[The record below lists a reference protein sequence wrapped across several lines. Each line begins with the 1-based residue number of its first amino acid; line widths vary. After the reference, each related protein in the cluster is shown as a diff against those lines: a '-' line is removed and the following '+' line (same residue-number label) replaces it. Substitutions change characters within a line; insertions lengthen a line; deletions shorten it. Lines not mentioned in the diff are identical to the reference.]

1 MFEWNIVSILTG
13 ATIAI
18 LASFVYSFLTNA
30 FLSGGKFRS
39 KEEAIFIYLST
50 AFLLGI
56 ITPLIQSFWAKIVL
70 FLSLL
75 KIIGLLIIIGNAVIN
90 QSIKRW
96 RHTTIKTILIYLIG
110 LLLLIFG

>member
-1 MFEWNIVSILTG
+1 MIEWNIVTVLTG

-30 FLSGGKFRS
+30 FLSGGRFRS

-56 ITPLIQSFWAKIVL
+56 LTPVISSFWMQIVSI
-70 FLSLL
+70 LSLL
-75 KIIGLLIIIGNAVIN
+75 KILGLLIIVGNAVIN
-90 QSIKRW
+90 QSVKRW
-96 RHTTIKTILIYLIG
+96 KHITFKTILIYLVGI
-110 LLLLIFG
+110 LLLIFG